1 MDDMMPDSPPTTAEA
16 LRFGRTQLPVD
27 EAGSVER
34 WLLAVI
40 AQPRMR
46 LFTHPEQRLDAG
58 QWQRFRDGLQR
69 IAEGEP
75 VAYLIG
81 SQPFWNLDLQVDR
94 SVLIPRPDTEHLV
107 EQVVQRIPPGAALRV
122 ADLGTGSGAI
132 ALAVASERP
141 EASVVAVE
149 RSVEALRVAAA
160 NRAALGCDDVLL
172 LQGSWGEALRS
183 GSFDLVASNPPYLA
197 DDDPHLG
204 RDGLGHEPRAAL
216 VAGADGLDDLRR
228 IIDDA
233 PRLLKPGGWLLLE
246 HGASQGGPVRQL
258 LVRAGF
264 IQVDTVCDFAGRE
277 RVSGGRVPD

>member
-1 MDDMMPDSPPTTAEA
+1 MPDSPPTTAEA
-16 LRFGRTQLPVD
+16 LRFGRAQLPVD

-46 LFTHPEQRLDAG
+46 LFTHPEQRLDAA
-58 QWQRFRDGLQR
+58 QWQRFRDGLRR
-69 IAEGEP
+69 IAQGEP

-81 SQPFWNLDLQVDR
+81 RQPFWNLDLQVDR
-94 SVLIPRPDTEHLV
+94 AVLIPRPDTEHLV

-141 EASVVAVE
+141 AASVVAVE

-160 NRAALGCDDVLL
+160 NRAALGCGNVLL
-172 LQGSWGEALRS
+172 LQGSWGDALRS

-197 DDDPHLG
+197 ADDPHLD
-204 RDGLGHEPRAAL
+204 RDGLAHEPRAAL
-216 VAGADGLDDLRR
+216 VAGADGLDDIRCL
-228 IIDDA
+228 ITDA
-233 PRLLKPGGWLLLE
+233 PRMLKPGGWLLLE
-246 HGASQGGPVRQL
+246 HGVSQGEPVRQL
-258 LVRAGF
+258 LMGAGF
-264 IQVDTVCDFAGRE
+264 GDVETVRDFAGRE
-277 RVSGGRVPD
+277 RVSLGRRRD